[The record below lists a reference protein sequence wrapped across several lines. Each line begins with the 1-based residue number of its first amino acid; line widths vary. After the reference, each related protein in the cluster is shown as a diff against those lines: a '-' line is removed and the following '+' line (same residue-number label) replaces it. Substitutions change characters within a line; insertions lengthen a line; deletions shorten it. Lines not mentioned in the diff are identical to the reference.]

1 MSYKELR
8 QCIERGL
15 AEGDDVANIENWI
28 AEATALDRTMIRTL
42 LKQLDLQC
50 HDITIRTSQL
60 RDEDCNLNSERTIGY
75 FYHANE
81 NQPRRKLRPVA
92 TSSSSNLLSPLV
104 ERNLTRAAELDK
116 IGLKYSSSK
125 PKRPRSAVQSPA
137 DTYSTPKGKRAK
149 FGDLDVG
156 SLHHSFLASCSST
169 HGFLN
174 ESPGVEVLAGA
185 SLEKGGGLEKKE

>member
-1 MSYKELR
+1 MNTVNCGPNLFNTPVPMSYKELR

-60 RDEDCNLNSERTIGY
+60 RHEDCNLNSERTIGY

-116 IGLKYSSSK
+116 IGLKYSRSK
-125 PKRPRSAVQSPA
+125 PKKTSLCCPEPSRYLLHPQRQTCKIWRSRCWIFASQLFSLMFQ
-137 DTYSTPKGKRAK
+137 YSR
-149 FGDLDVG
+149 L
-156 SLHHSFLASCSST
+156 
-169 HGFLN
+169 
-174 ESPGVEVLAGA
+174 
-185 SLEKGGGLEKKE
+185 LE